1 MSVTLSIVIPVYNG
15 ASFIAETVKACLHQ
29 TYRDFEV
36 IVVND
41 GSKDGTE
48 AELAQFGDTIRVI
61 SIPNGGVSNARNV
74 GVRASLGQYVAFLD
88 ADDIWYPD
96 KLERHLGAMLKYP
109 EVGFSCSNYRV
120 RYQSVDATVHFD
132 QFKGDPQLTFDRPID
147 GDTVFQVL
155 IRCNFVGTCSN
166 VIARRDLLE
175 AAGLFDTTLRQA
187 EDYDLWLRCALRSPF
202 LVLSDIL
209 LVKVTHDTNLT
220 NNLVETWQYHEK
232 VLVMLLESDAI
243 KARPNLRKSVHHELS
258 VVRYIIGNRLFN
270 RGQSRDCFGYFV
282 AGLRSQW
289 SVGNVVAFAG
299 HFSRKFSRLVLE
311 TLKLRKPY
319 RNY

>member
-15 ASFIAETVKACLHQ
+15 ASFIAETVRACLNQ

-41 GSKDGTE
+41 GSKDGTA

-96 KLERHLGAMLKYP
+96 KLERHLAAMLKYP

-120 RYQSVDATVHFD
+120 RYQGVDATVHFD
-132 QFKGDPQLTFDRPID
+132 QFKGDAQLAFDRPID

-166 VIARRDLLE
+166 VIARHDLLV

-232 VLVMLLESDAI
+232 VLVMLLDSDAI

-270 RGQSRDCFGYFV
+270 RGQARACFGYFV

-289 SVGNVVAFAG
+289 SVNNAVAFAG
-299 HFSRKFSRLVLE
+299 HFSRKLSRLVLE
-311 TLKLRKPY
+311 TLKLRTPY
-319 RNY
+319 RDY